1 MSPVNNSSGKT
12 VTWERVTIVV
22 FGLLTGSL
30 TVGMSWI
37 KADIEKNTETNA
49 RQSERLAAL
58 ETRYESIQQYL
69 ERLDRG
75 MEKLTSTHERKA
87 VP

>member
-1 MSPVNNSSGKT
+1 MAPLSNINNKT
-12 VTWERVTIVV
+12 ITWERVVV
-22 FGLLTGSL
+22 VIFGLLTGSL

-58 ETRYESIQQYL
+58 ETRYEAIQQYL

-75 MEKLTSTHERKA
+75 MEKLTSTHEKKVA
-87 VP
+87 P